1 MLNVSSPRDLYIVN
15 FSIRPHICKS
25 ALKSSCNRRIIKV
38 YNLCVT
44 TILVEF
50 ELNRF
55 SWLNYLFLLLY
66 REKQSISSQTIYA
79 SLLNLHFG
87 NQRRQAFSIF

>member
-15 FSIRPHICKS
+15 FSISPHICKS
-25 ALKSSCNRRIIKV
+25 AFKSSSNRWIIEV

-44 TILVEF
+44 TILVKF

-55 SWLNYLFLLLY
+55 SWLNYLFLLIY
-66 REKQSISSQTIYA
+66 R
-79 SLLNLHFG
+79 
-87 NQRRQAFSIF
+87 

>member
-25 ALKSSCNRRIIKV
+25 SLKSSCNRWIIEV

-55 SWLNYLFLLLY
+55 SWLNYLFLLFF
-66 REKQSISSQTIYA
+66 RKI
-79 SLLNLHFG
+79 
-87 NQRRQAFSIF
+87 NQ

>member
-1 MLNVSSPRDLYIVN
+1 MLNVSSPRDLNIVN

-25 ALKSSCNRRIIKV
+25 ALKSSCNRWIIEV

-50 ELNRF
+50 ELSRF
-55 SWLNYLFLLLY
+55 FWLNYLFLLLY
-66 REKQSISSQTIYA
+66 RKI
-79 SLLNLHFG
+79 
-87 NQRRQAFSIF
+87 NQ